1 MFVFGTINQLLTDY
15 EDNNEHIFPTDAF
28 PMTPVVLI
36 LLQTQ

>member
-28 PMTPVVLI
+28 PREIISVSEGNNK
-36 LLQTQ
+36 